1 MSISFEELFLAV
13 RKSISIALSF
23 VGLLVGAGFATGAE
37 VIQYFISFGSV
48 GIVGAVISGIIMTIA
63 GAVILGLG
71 SYFMADEHN
80 MVFRNV
86 AHPVMSRI
94 LDIGVTATLF
104 AIGFVMLAGAGA
116 NLEQQFG
123 LQAWLGSG
131 IMTLI
136 VMAVGLLDVDKVSK
150 IIGGITPLIIV
161 AVIGVF
167 VYTMVNLPESTEGI
181 SELAQQ
187 TDSPVSP
194 WWLSALNYNG
204 LALLLGVSMCLVIGG
219 NHSDPRAVVRGGIMG
234 GLTYM
239 VLLVVAAVVLFLN
252 FREVGSASVPML
264 SLYESISPALALIM
278 ALIIFAMIFNTA
290 IGMFYALGR
299 RMTAGN
305 PGKYKPVYLVL
316 CLIGYGISFFGF
328 EALMNYVYPAIGYT
342 GIVMVGMLMYWWV
355 KNRSVIKEEIE
366 RRDRIRELTYNR
378 EHPDEDFSRA
388 DAHEL
393 RQHVQDSNITD
404 EMLTT
409 SIEEEVTTELIE
421 DDSVDYD
428 GPEETQATGAGES
441 R

>member
-48 GIVGAVISGIIMTIA
+48 GIVGAVISGIIMTVA

-123 LQAWLGSG
+123 LQAWIGSG

-161 AVIGVF
+161 AVLGVF
-167 VYTMVNLPESTEGI
+167 VYTMLNLPESTEGI
-181 SELAQQ
+181 SELAQHR
-187 TDSPVSP
+187 SWVC
-194 WWLSALNYNG
+194 WWEPAL
-204 LALLLGVSMCLVIGG
+204 
-219 NHSDPRAVVRGGIMG
+219 PRARRSFSPSYRSSSWASSACSF
-234 GLTYM
+234 TPCSTSRR
-239 VLLVVAAVVLFLN
+239 APWA
-252 FREVGSASVPML
+252 SASWR
-264 SLYESISPALALIM
+264 S
-278 ALIIFAMIFNTA
+278 
-290 IGMFYALGR
+290 R
-299 RMTAGN
+299 RT
-305 PGKYKPVYLVL
+305 P
-316 CLIGYGISFFGF
+316 
-328 EALMNYVYPAIGYT
+328 
-342 GIVMVGMLMYWWV
+342 
-355 KNRSVIKEEIE
+355 R
-366 RRDRIRELTYNR
+366 
-378 EHPDEDFSRA
+378 
-388 DAHEL
+388 
-393 RQHVQDSNITD
+393 
-404 EMLTT
+404 
-409 SIEEEVTTELIE
+409 
-421 DDSVDYD
+421 
-428 GPEETQATGAGES
+428 
-441 R
+441 